1 MRKSP
6 RAVTAPKNHPTDLL
20 ALGWIRHS
28 QVAVGLGQTAAR
40 FANRFLGNVHE
51 WPDRSGFITIMNI
64 RVSTFHAA
72 SG

>member
-1 MRKSP
+1 VRKSP

-40 FANRFLGNVHE
+40 FANRFWE
-51 WPDRSGFITIMNI
+51 TCTSGPICPGL
-64 RVSTFHAA
+64 SQ
-72 SG
+72 S